1 MVAPPYLEEPMRHKE
16 NKPFTLK
23 LKEAIDHK
31 DFWIIK
37 WKIAVNNRKRT
48 ESESGFI
55 QPSHR
60 RLVEN
65 YCKERI
71 NAAESVIKSLELRKG
86 DSRQQIRKSSML
98 NQRP

>member
-1 MVAPPYLEEPMRHKE
+1 MRHK
-16 NKPFTLK
+16 NHKPFTLE
-23 LKEAIDHK
+23 LKEAINHK

-37 WKIAVNNRKRT
+37 WKIAVKNRKRT

-55 QPSHR
+55 QPAHR

-71 NAAESVIKSLELRKG
+71 NAAESVIKSLKRTKG
-86 DSRQQIRKSSML
+86 DSTKQIRKSSML